1 MIFDEVRQEL
11 KTIFRKIAPEIEFD
25 EIDLDR
31 PLRDQ
36 VEIDSLDFYNILVQ
50 IEKNL
55 GVNIPESVV
64 IELQDLGKL
73 IRYIEKHHS

>member
-1 MIFDEVRQEL
+1 MKFEEVRQEL
-11 KTIFRKIAPEIEFD
+11 KTIFRKIAPEIVFD
-25 EIDLDR
+25 QIDLNQ

-64 IELQDLGKL
+64 IELQDLGTL